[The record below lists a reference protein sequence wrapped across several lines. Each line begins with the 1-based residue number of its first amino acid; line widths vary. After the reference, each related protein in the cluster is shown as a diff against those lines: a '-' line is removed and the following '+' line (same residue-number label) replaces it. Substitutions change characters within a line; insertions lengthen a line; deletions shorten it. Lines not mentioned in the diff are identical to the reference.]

1 MLASR
6 LPVQTEAH
14 RSQDRSRLTIQP
26 GTVYPACLPIRP
38 IQVLH
43 AFDPI
48 SCSARLSA
56 SESLIVTIHWA
67 FQPFGVAGRRQRI
80 SAIMPSVASSL
91 TAARPNSSYTVDTT
105 VTGRSVKQPSPSISP
120 ATNAAR
126 TSTELR
132 HTASGITS
140 GVFGL
145 LYPAIQRAMRRLL
158 LRSVIQLPLP

>member
-80 SAIMPSVASSL
+80 SAIYAERGQQL
-91 TAARPNSSYTVDTT
+91 DCCAAELLVY
-105 VTGRSVKQPSPSISP
+105 GR
-120 ATNAAR
+120 
-126 TSTELR
+126 
-132 HTASGITS
+132 HDC
-140 GVFGL
+140 
-145 LYPAIQRAMRRLL
+145 YW
-158 LRSVIQLPLP
+158 